1 MYDKKNELL
10 KFFSYL
16 VSMLIVIVSTMNMTL
31 ILDEN
36 RYYTTQL
43 NIVLMVLVCIEAVL
57 FIAAEI
63 LYGKEELK
71 IIGRISI
78 NARRMPR
85 IMQIEAK
92 ESINEDGSTTE
103 IIDSVQDDLD
113 TQEGK

>member
-1 MYDKKNELL
+1 MYGKKNELL
-10 KFFSYL
+10 KFFSCL
-16 VSMLIVIVSTMNMTL
+16 ISMLIVIVSTMNMTL
-31 ILDEN
+31 ILDGN

>member
-1 MYDKKNELL
+1 MYGKKNELL

-16 VSMLIVIVSTMNMTL
+16 TSMLIVIVSTMNMTL
-31 ILDEN
+31 ILDGN

-43 NIVLMVLVCIEAVL
+43 NIVLMILVCIEAVL

>member
-1 MYDKKNELL
+1 MYGKKNELL

-31 ILDEN
+31 ILDGN
-36 RYYTTQL
+36 RYYMTQL

-57 FIAAEI
+57 FIVAEI

-85 IMQIEAK
+85 IMQIEMK

-103 IIDSVQDDLD
+103 IIDGVQDNLD